1 MNEQMKNL
9 IAALYQHSTVV
20 PVVQVPSEVFRRL
33 VEVAMKR
40 PAEVEDAVIIN
51 KESERDED

>member
-20 PVVQVPSEVFRRL
+20 PVVQVPSEVFRRMAEAL
-33 VEVAMKR
+33 MRR
-40 PAEVEDAVIIN
+40 PEAEDAKIIN
-51 KESERDED
+51 KESE

>member
-1 MNEQMKNL
+1 MNEQMRHL
-9 IAALYQHSTVV
+9 IAALYQQSMVV

-40 PAEVEDAVIIN
+40 PAEVEDAKIIN
-51 KESERDED
+51 KEAE

>member
-9 IAALYQHSTVV
+9 IAALYQHSTLV

-33 VEVAMKR
+33 VEVVMKR
-40 PAEVEDAVIIN
+40 PTEVEDAKIIGPQE
-51 KESERDED
+51 KRDD

>member
-20 PVVQVPSEVFRRL
+20 PVVQVLSEVFRR
-33 VEVAMKR
+33 M
-40 PAEVEDAVIIN
+40 AEALMRRIEAEDAKII
-51 KESERDED
+51 KEKE

>member
-1 MNEQMKNL
+1 MNEQMRHL
-9 IAALYQHSTVV
+9 IAAIYQQSMVV

-51 KESERDED
+51 KESE